1 MVRCF
6 LKKAATQMLVASC
19 LSLMISAAHAQTDL
33 IVPRAKTPPQLQD
46 YVGRVPVDAGFVVR
60 DFRQRTP
67 GDGNPASLA
76 TTAYLSYDESHF
88 YAVFVAKDD
97 PKKVRARI
105 AKREDFEG
113 DDFVILE
120 LDTFH
125 DKRRAFSFF
134 VNPHGVQMDSKR
146 TEGLELDK
154 NFDTQWQ
161 SDGQLTDDG
170 YVVRIAIPLK
180 SLRFKNAD
188 VQTWGVT
195 LGRVI
200 ARLSEESF
208 WPHISKQVA
217 GFVPQAAPMQIPERL
232 SAGRNAQVNPFVYVG
247 NSRILNG
254 DVPASPVWQR
264 DNKVQAGLDAKW
276 VIGDASA
283 IDLTI
288 KPDFSEVE
296 SDEPQIVVGKRYEVL
311 FPEKRPFFL
320 ENAGFFHTPTPL
332 FFSRRI
338 AQPQAGSRI
347 TGRQD
352 SWAYGGLLINDHAA
366 SEDASENAKAKI
378 AMARVQNDL
387 SHDFALGGL
396 FTDRRLNQDHVHQRD
411 TVVGI
416 DGRFQLDDNWILQ
429 AQFARSQT
437 GLDGKKLQGHLGYL
451 EAKHQGKHLEY
462 LAKYSDISQNFASS
476 LAFLPRTDL
485 KQLQQ
490 EALYLW
496 HLDGYQNL
504 QRLGFIGNSTVSR
517 DQANQ
522 MQDWSVDFGVLA
534 EGSRDSWLE
543 IFSRHG
549 YEKYAGKDYRKQGWM
564 VNTGTSWFSWLS
576 VMTEFGA
583 MDSIN
588 YTPAA
593 GVTNLLGK
601 GRSID
606 LTLTFKPH
614 PQWRIEEKILWND
627 LRNNQSSQSN
637 EAVSVYRNLMW
648 RTKLS
653 YQHNRFLGVRLIAD
667 YHQLAANPR
676 LSGLESGKQLN
687 TDLQLSYLLSPG
699 TSLIAGYGNRQEN
712 LALIGNPAYLQ
723 RTADLSLRTGR
734 RAFIKLNY
742 LYQL

>member
-1 MVRCF
+1 MF
-6 LKKAATQMLVASC
+6 KKTAMKTAIAFC
-19 LSLMISAAHAQTDL
+19 LSLMISAAFAQTDL
-33 IVPRAKTPPQLQD
+33 TLPRAKTPPQLQD
-46 YVGRVPVDAGFVVR
+46 YVGGVPADAGFVVR
-60 DFRQRTP
+60 DFKQRTP
-67 GDGNPASLA
+67 GDGNPVSKA
-76 TTAYLSYDESHF
+76 TTAYLSYDDTHF
-88 YAVFVAKDD
+88 YAVFVAKEE
-97 PKKVRARI
+97 PKNVRARI
-105 AKREDFEG
+105 AKREDFVG

-134 VNPHGVQMDSKR
+134 VNPYGVQMDSKR

-170 YVVRIAIPLK
+170 YVVSMAIPFK
-180 SLRFKNAD
+180 SLRFKSAD

-195 LGRVI
+195 VGRTITHLG
-200 ARLSEESF
+200 EESF

-217 GFVPQAAPMQIPERL
+217 GFVPQAASMQIPEKL
-232 SAGRNAQVNPFVYVG
+232 SAGRNVQVNPFVYLG
-247 NSRILNG
+247 NSRLLNTENHAA
-254 DVPASPVWQR
+254 PRWQQ

-276 VIGDASA
+276 VVGDASA

-296 SDEPQIVVGKRYEVL
+296 SDEPQIVIDKRYEVL

-338 AQPQAGSRI
+338 AQPQAGLRI

-352 SWAYGGLLINDHAA
+352 SWAYGGLFIDDHAA
-366 SEDASENAKAKI
+366 GEDGKAKAKI
-378 AMARVQNDL
+378 GMARVQNDL
-387 SHDFALGGL
+387 THDFGLGGL
-396 FTDRRLNQDHVHQRD
+396 ITDRRTDQQTD
-411 TVVGI
+411 TVVGL
-416 DGRFQLDDNWILQ
+416 DARFQLDDNWIFQ
-429 AQFARSQT
+429 AQMARSQSEV
-437 GLDGKKLQGHLGYL
+437 DAHKLSGHLGYI

-462 LAKYSDISQNFASS
+462 LAKYSDISSAFASN
-476 LAFLPRTDL
+476 LAFLPRTDV
-485 KQLQQ
+485 KQLEQ
-490 EALYLW
+490 ESMYLW
-496 HLDGYQNL
+496 HLDDAEDL

-517 DQANQ
+517 DQSNQ
-522 MQDWSVDFGVLA
+522 LQDWSLDVGVVA

-543 IFSRHG
+543 VFSRHG
-549 YEKYAGKDYRKQGWM
+549 YEKYAGQEYRKQGWL
-564 VNTGTSWFSWLS
+564 VSVGSSWLS
-576 VMTEFGA
+576 WLSAMAEFGA

-593 GVTNLLGK
+593 GVSSLLGQ
-601 GRSID
+601 GRSMD
-606 LTLTFKPH
+606 LTLTFMPH
-614 PQWRIEEKILWND
+614 PQWRIEEKLLWND
-627 LRNNQSSQSN
+627 L
-637 EAVSVYRNLMW
+637 SVTGVAGNATAYRNLMW

-653 YQHNRFLGVRLIAD
+653 YQHNRFLGLRLIAD
-667 YHQLAANPR
+667 YHQLASNPR
-676 LSGLESGKQLN
+676 LSSLESGKQLN
-687 TDLQLSYLLSPG
+687 TDLQVNYLLSPG

-712 LALIGNPAYLQ
+712 LALIGNPEHLQ
-723 RTADLSLRTGR
+723 RTQDLSLRTGR

>member
-1 MVRCF
+1 MF
-6 LKKAATQMLVASC
+6 KKTAMKTAIAFC
-19 LSLMISAAHAQTDL
+19 LSLMISAAFAQTDL
-33 IVPRAKTPPQLQD
+33 TLPRAKTPPQLRD
-46 YVGRVPVDAGFVVR
+46 YVGGVPADAGFVVR
-60 DFRQRTP
+60 DFKQRTP
-67 GDGNPASLA
+67 GDGNPVSKA
-76 TTAYLSYDESHF
+76 TTAYLSYDDTHF
-88 YAVFVAKDD
+88 YAVFVAKEE
-97 PKKVRARI
+97 PKNVRARI
-105 AKREDFEG
+105 AKREDFVG

-134 VNPHGVQMDSKR
+134 VNPYGVQMDSKR

-170 YVVRIAIPLK
+170 YVVSMAIPFK
-180 SLRFKNAD
+180 SLRFKSAD

-195 LGRVI
+195 VGRTITHLG
-200 ARLSEESF
+200 EESF

-217 GFVPQAAPMQIPERL
+217 GFVPQAASMQIPEKL
-232 SAGRNAQVNPFVYVG
+232 SAGRNVQVNPFVYLG
-247 NSRILNG
+247 NSRLLNTENHAT
-254 DVPASPVWQR
+254 PRWQQ

-276 VIGDASA
+276 VVGDASA

-296 SDEPQIVVGKRYEVL
+296 SDEPQIVIDKRYEVL

-338 AQPQAGSRI
+338 AQPQAGLRI

-352 SWAYGGLLINDHAA
+352 RWAYGGLLIDDHAA
-366 SEDASENAKAKI
+366 GDGGKEKAKV

-387 SHDFALGGL
+387 THDFAMGGL
-396 FTDRRLNQDHVHQRD
+396 ITDRRTDRQADSVAGLDA
-411 TVVGI
+411 
-416 DGRFQLDDNWILQ
+416 RFQLDDNWIFQ
-429 AQFARSQT
+429 AQMARSQSDV
-437 GLDGKKLQGHLGYL
+437 DGHTLSGHLGYF

-462 LAKYSDISQNFASS
+462 LAKYSDISSAFASN
-476 LAFLPRTDL
+476 LAFLPRTDV
-485 KQLQQ
+485 KQLEQ
-490 EALYLW
+490 ESMYLW
-496 HLDGYQNL
+496 HLDDAEDL

-517 DQANQ
+517 DQSNQ
-522 MQDWSVDFGVLA
+522 LQDWSLDVGVVA

-543 IFSRHG
+543 VFSRHG
-549 YEKYAGKDYRKQGWM
+549 YEKYAGQEYRKQGWL
-564 VNTGTSWFSWLS
+564 VSVGSSWLS
-576 VMTEFGA
+576 WLSAMAEFGA

-593 GVTNLLGK
+593 GVSSLLGQ
-601 GRSID
+601 GRSMD
-606 LTLTFKPH
+606 LTLTFMPH
-614 PQWRIEEKILWND
+614 PQWRIEEKLLWND
-627 LRNNQSSQSN
+627 LSTTGVAGN
-637 EAVSVYRNLMW
+637 ATAYRNLMW

-667 YHQLAANPR
+667 YHQLASNPR
-676 LSGLESGKQLN
+676 LSSLESGKQLN
-687 TDLQLSYLLSPG
+687 TDLQVSYLLSPG

-712 LALIGNPAYLQ
+712 LALIGNPAHLQ
-723 RTADLSLRTGR
+723 RTQDLSLRTGR

>member
-1 MVRCF
+1 MI
-6 LKKAATQMLVASC
+6 KKTAMKTAIAFC
-19 LSLMISAAHAQTDL
+19 LSLMISAAFAQIDL
-33 IVPRAKTPPQLQD
+33 TLPRAKTPPQLQD
-46 YVGRVPVDAGFVVR
+46 YVGGVPADAGFVVR
-60 DFRQRTP
+60 DFKQRTP
-67 GDGNPASLA
+67 GDGNPVSKA
-76 TTAYLSYDESHF
+76 TTAYLSYDDTHF
-88 YAVFVAKDD
+88 YAVFVAKEE
-97 PKKVRARI
+97 PKNVRARI
-105 AKREDFEG
+105 AKREDFVG

-134 VNPHGVQMDSKR
+134 VNPYGVQMDSKR

-170 YVVRIAIPLK
+170 YVVSMAIPFK
-180 SLRFKNAD
+180 SLRFKSAD

-195 LGRVI
+195 VGRTITHLG
-200 ARLSEESF
+200 EESF

-217 GFVPQAAPMQIPERL
+217 GFVPQAASMQIPEKL
-232 SAGRNAQVNPFVYVG
+232 SAGRNVQVNPFVYLG
-247 NSRILNG
+247 NSRLLNTENHAA
-254 DVPASPVWQR
+254 PRWQQ

-276 VIGDASA
+276 VVGDASA

-296 SDEPQIVVGKRYEVL
+296 SDEPQIVIDKRYEVL

-338 AQPQAGSRI
+338 AQPQAGLRI

-352 SWAYGGLLINDHAA
+352 RWAYGGLLIDDHAA
-366 SEDASENAKAKI
+366 GDDGKEKAKV

-387 SHDFALGGL
+387 THDFAMGGL
-396 FTDRRLNQDHVHQRD
+396 ITDRRTDRQADSVAGLDA
-411 TVVGI
+411 
-416 DGRFQLDDNWILQ
+416 RFQLDDNWIFQ
-429 AQFARSQT
+429 AQMARSQSEVD
-437 GLDGKKLQGHLGYL
+437 GLKLSGHLGYF

-462 LAKYSDISQNFASS
+462 LAKYSDISSAFASN
-476 LAFLPRTDL
+476 LAFLPRTDV
-485 KQLQQ
+485 KQLEQ
-490 EALYLW
+490 ESMYLW
-496 HLDGYQNL
+496 HLDDAEDL

-517 DQANQ
+517 DQSNQ
-522 MQDWSVDFGVLA
+522 LQDWSLDVGVVA

-543 IFSRHG
+543 VFSRHG
-549 YEKYAGKDYRKQGWM
+549 YEKYAGQEYRKQGWL
-564 VNTGTSWFSWLS
+564 VSVGSSWLS
-576 VMTEFGA
+576 WLSAMAEFGA

-593 GVTNLLGK
+593 GVSSLLGQ
-601 GRSID
+601 GRSMD
-606 LTLTFKPH
+606 LTLTFMPH
-614 PQWRIEEKILWND
+614 PQWRIEEKLLWND
-627 LRNNQSSQSN
+627 L
-637 EAVSVYRNLMW
+637 SVTGVAGNATAYRNLMW

-653 YQHNRFLGVRLIAD
+653 YQHNRFLGLRLIAD
-667 YHQLAANPR
+667 YHQLASNPR
-676 LSGLESGKQLN
+676 LSSLESGKQLN
-687 TDLQLSYLLSPG
+687 TDLQVSYLLSPG

-712 LALIGNPAYLQ
+712 LALIGNPAHLQ
-723 RTADLSLRTGR
+723 RTQDLSLRTGR